1 MSENS
6 TLRDSRYVLLRNK
19 DDITVVDTET
29 KEEQKVV
36 NLYSLKW
43 TPAGPVAKL
52 QIDLDKSLANPD
64 AYWWAAR
71 SKTLFSFNEA
81 RRTIVEWFI
90 NRGATINEIKESDYI
105 NMPDVDQLWK
115 EYLLNSGQETLDL
128 LDAMNED
135 DLEGGRG

>member
-6 TLRDSRYVLLRNK
+6 TSKGDRFVLLRKK
-19 DDITVVDTET
+19 DEITVVDTKT
-29 KEEQKVV
+29 KEEQKIV

-43 TPAGPVAKL
+43 SPAGPVAKL
-52 QIDLDKSLANPD
+52 QIDLEKSLANPD

-81 RRTIVEWFI
+81 RKTIVEWFI
-90 NRGATINEIKESDYI
+90 NRGATINDMKEDDYI
-105 NMPDVDQLWK
+105 NMPDMDQLWK
-115 EYLLNSGQETLDL
+115 KYLLESGQETLDL

-135 DLEGGRG
+135 DLGGGRG